1 MLADGLM
8 KHMDTADLRSAMSGS
23 TISMQFTFHAK
34 NKTGVKAIQETCEH
48 STSLVDTAYGME
60 T

>member
-1 MLADGLM
+1 MEFCVRHRVHPCPPHQTDLAIDV
-8 KHMDTADLRSAMSGS
+8 DLRGS
-23 TISMQFTFHAK
+23 
-34 NKTGVKAIQETCEH
+34 VKAIQETCEH